1 MDENHQRARP
11 SNVSGTLVLEEQ
23 GACCNEGTC
32 VPPSMYKHLL
42 PKRRVKQLLICTV
55 ALVLRLLEAAK
66 ARCARFGHSFGLIW
80 LS

>member
-1 MDENHQRARP
+1 
-11 SNVSGTLVLEEQ
+11 
-23 GACCNEGTC
+23 
-32 VPPSMYKHLL
+32 MYKHLL